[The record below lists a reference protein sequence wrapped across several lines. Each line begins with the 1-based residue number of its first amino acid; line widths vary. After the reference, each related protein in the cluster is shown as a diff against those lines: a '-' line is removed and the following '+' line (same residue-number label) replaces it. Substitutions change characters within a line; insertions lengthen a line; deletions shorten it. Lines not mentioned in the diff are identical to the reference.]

1 MSPVHHFEL
10 PQPQRLS
17 CSFVFLS
24 RYYNYLYSHAMPEAI
39 RDKVDE
45 YMNCEDLAMNFLI
58 SHVTRS
64 PPVKATSRYVSTD

>member
-1 MSPVHHFEL
+1 
-10 PQPQRLS
+10 
-17 CSFVFLS
+17 
-24 RYYNYLYSHAMPEAI
+24 MPEAI

-64 PPVKATSRYVSTD
+64 PPVKATSRYVVFAL

>member
-1 MSPVHHFEL
+1 
-10 PQPQRLS
+10 
-17 CSFVFLS
+17 
-24 RYYNYLYSHAMPEAI
+24 MPEAI